1 MIVEIKGVQF
11 VNKGAEL
18 MLCAILQQL
27 KARNDT
33 IKIALAP
40 HVNSP
45 YLSRISVGAY
55 QKLSLRKGVFDL
67 NRLAFTLPKSVRKW
81 FKNNWG
87 IVTEAD
93 IDVVLDASGF
103 AYGDQWKNMNVDHL
117 YGELIRAK
125 RYNSKY
131 IFMPQAMGPFT
142 VESDR
147 KKLKA
152 SLPFASLV
160 FAREKTTHDYIRSL
174 AYGDENLFIAPD
186 FTNLVIGEVPSY
198 FTDGSEKVVIIPNSN
213 MIGDNN
219 PNKMWK
225 DTYLTVLCDAVRV
238 IKSMQLKPVLLNHE
252 GKGDG
257 RLCAQINEQF
267 NNQLEYIEESDPLK
281 VKGIIGNSKAVV
293 CSRFH
298 GCVSA
303 LSQSVPCVGTSWS
316 HKYEQL
322 FSEYTADKQLLN
334 AGASY
339 DDIKNALLFS
349 IDNVTSTQ
357 YSTQVELYKSQTRDM
372 WSKLNNVLDG
382 VEGE

>member
-45 YLSRISVGAY
+45 YLSRVSVGAY

-67 NRLAFTLPKSVRKW
+67 NRLAFILPKSVRKW

-87 IVTEAD
+87 VVTEAD

-160 FAREKTTHDYIRSL
+160 FAREKTTHDYISSL
-174 AYGDENLFIAPD
+174 AYGNENLFIAPD

-198 FTDGSEKVVIIPNSN
+198 FTGGSDKVVIIPNSN

-372 WSKLNNVLDG
+372 WAKLNNVLDG

>member
-45 YLSRISVGAY
+45 YLSRVSVGAY
-55 QKLSLRKGVFDL
+55 QKLS
-67 NRLAFTLPKSVRKW
+67 

-160 FAREKTTHDYIRSL
+160 FAREKTTHDYISSL
-174 AYGDENLFIAPD
+174 AYGNENLFIAPD

-198 FTDGSEKVVIIPNSN
+198 FTGGSDKVVIIPNSN

-372 WSKLNNVLDG
+372 WAKLNNVLDG